1 MATLTFEQFKKK
13 MEAWGPRGQV
23 VIRRSMEETAE
34 RVLAYAK
41 SKHLHKKMPRG
52 VTGGFS
58 GSTLGSKTGM
68 RQRLTKKTT
77 VRGTETTVKVG
88 TNLTNRGYS
97 YPRAHEYGLDKM
109 PERPWLRP
117 SVKKK
122 QPLLLRNIKKAFVE
136 AYNRGK

>member
-1 MATLTFEQFKKK
+1 
-13 MEAWGPRGQV
+13 
-23 VIRRSMEETAE
+23 MEETAE

-68 RQRLTKKTT
+68 RQRLTKKSEIR
-77 VRGTETTVKVG
+77 VHVGQETTVKVG

-97 YPRAHEYGLDKM
+97 YAEG
-109 PERPWLRP
+109 
-117 SVKKK
+117 
-122 QPLLLRNIKKAFVE
+122 A
-136 AYNRGK
+136 

>member
-1 MATLTFEQFKKK
+1 MAKLTFEQYKRK
-13 MEAWGPRGQV
+13 MERWGPKGIAAVERG
-23 VIRRSMEETAE
+23 MEETAE

-68 RQRLTKKTT
+68 RQRLTKKSEI
-77 VRGTETTVKVG
+77 RGTSVKIKVG

-97 YPRAHEYGLDKM
+97 YARAHEYGLGRM

-117 SVKKK
+117 SVKAK
-122 QPLLLRNIKKAFVE
+122 QSLLLRNIKKAWVE
-136 AYNRGK
+136 AYGK